1 MARYMLLPS
10 YVGAKAAYVSKISA
24 LFDKQCTKYVEPCAG
39 SGALFFSLYNN
50 QYKEYILGEVNVNL
64 LYLYQALIFD
74 STRDETVRKICELE
88 KPENE
93 GIAKEQF
100 NEAKAK
106 LLMHKR
112 SDPTDEQIIQA
123 AVNTYLVYS
132 QSFNCG
138 AKTYSSLKSNEK
150 YMAEVRYSINL
161 AAEKLRV
168 VQPKLK
174 CCDVR
179 KLVPLYDD
187 PKVQMFIDPPYVG
200 MYRDSAHLYQREMS
214 ELIKHILLAEK
225 LNETKAAVVLCGY
238 RSTIPDIPTVY
249 DALLGDH
256 WHCFK
261 LADTFK
267 KCKVVKVGEPKP
279 KAEEYVWTNRVPE
292 GAATYI
298 SMVDYKEKI
307 TIEEYWQ
314 KIRIACKNGLVGKKH
329 KEEYINTYKSM
340 YSSDLL

>member
-24 LFDKQCTKYVEPCAG
+24 LFDKQCTEYVEPCAG
-39 SGALFFSLYNN
+39 SGALFFSLWNARYAK
-50 QYKEYILGEVNVNL
+50 YTLGEVNENL
-64 LYLYQALIFD
+64 LYLYKALISD
-74 STRDETVRKICELE
+74 GMRDETIRRICQLE
-88 KPENE
+88 KPDDEE
-93 GIAKEQF
+93 IAKEQF

-106 LLMHKR
+106 LLMDKLI
-112 SDPTDEQIIQA
+112 DPTDEQIIQA

-138 AKTYSSLKSNEK
+138 AKTYSSLKSNAK

-168 VQPKLK
+168 VQPYFEYR
-174 CCDVR
+174 DV
-179 KLVPLYDD
+179 KELVEKNDD

-214 ELIKHILLAEK
+214 ELIQHISLAEK
-225 LNETKAAVVLCGY
+225 LNTTNAAVVLCGY
-238 RSTIPDIPTVY
+238 RSTNPEIPTVY
-249 DALLGDH
+249 DALLGDQ

-307 TIEEYWQ
+307 NIHEYWQ

-329 KEEYINTYKSM
+329 KEKYINTYKCM

>member
-24 LFDKQCTKYVEPCAG
+24 LFDEQCTEYVEPCAG

-50 QYKEYILGEVNVNL
+50 RYKEYTLGEVNVNL
-64 LYLYQALIFD
+64 LYLYKALISD
-74 STRDETVRKICELE
+74 RTRDETVRKICKLE
-88 KPENE
+88 KPDDKE
-93 GIAKEQF
+93 IAKEQF
-100 NEAKAK
+100 NEAKGK
-106 LLMHKR
+106 LLMGKL
-112 SDPTDEQIIQA
+112 SNPTDEQIIQA

-138 AKTYSSLKSNEK
+138 AKTYSSLKSNDK

-174 CCDVR
+174 YCDVR
-179 KLVPLYDD
+179 KLVPQCDD

-200 MYRDSAHLYQREMS
+200 MYRDSDKLYQQEMS

-225 LNETKAAVVLCGY
+225 LNDTKAAVVLCGY
-238 RSTIPDIPTVY
+238 RSTNPEIPTVY

-307 TIEEYWQ
+307 NIKEYWK
-314 KIRIACKNGLVGKKH
+314 KIRTACKNNLVGYKH
-329 KEEYINTYKSM
+329 KKEYINTYKFM
-340 YSSDLL
+340 YNRDLL

>member
-10 YVGAKAAYVSKISA
+10 YVGAKAAYVSKIRA

-50 QYKEYILGEVNVNL
+50 QYKEYLLGEVNLNL
-64 LYLYQALIFD
+64 FYLYKALISD
-74 STRDETVRKICELE
+74 KTRDETIRRICQLE
-88 KPENE
+88 KPDDEE
-93 GIAKEQF
+93 IAKKQF
-100 NEAKAK
+100 NEAKGE
-106 LLMHKR
+106 LLMRKLNK
-112 SDPTDEQIIQA
+112 PTYEQIIQA

-138 AKTYSSLKSNEK
+138 AKTYSSLKSNDK

-200 MYRDSAHLYQREMS
+200 IYRDSAHLYQREMS

-238 RSTIPDIPTVY
+238 RSTNPEIPTVY
-249 DALLGDH
+249 DALLGEH

-279 KAEEYVWTNRVPE
+279 KAEEYVWTNRVSE

-307 TIEEYWQ
+307 NIHEYWQ

-329 KEEYINTYKSM
+329 KEEYINTYKFM
-340 YSSDLL
+340 YNRDLL